1 VKTCATTNSSSKSIA
16 SKEKTMRILTD
27 PQVSEIKRLLIEL
40 ERKSNPRTVAYAEKI
55 LSIVLQ
61 AEQISFKL
69 EC

>member
-1 VKTCATTNSSSKSIA
+1 
-16 SKEKTMRILTD
+16 MRILTD
-27 PQVSEIKRLLIEL
+27 PQVSEIRRLLIEL